1 MISNVFLFI
10 ELERGLSLFI
20 FFDWV
25 PSSGKAQAVVT
36 QGRPPLGLGLA
47 WSQQVRHRV
56 PWALSGLADFG

>member
-36 QGRPPLGLGLA
+36 QGRPPLGLGFA